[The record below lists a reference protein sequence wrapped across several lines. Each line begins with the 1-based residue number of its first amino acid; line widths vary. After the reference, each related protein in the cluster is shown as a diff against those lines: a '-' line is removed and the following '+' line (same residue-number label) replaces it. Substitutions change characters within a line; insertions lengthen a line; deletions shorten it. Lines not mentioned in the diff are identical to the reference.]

1 MSLKSL
7 INYISNTQITSEILN
22 KIQENNQ
29 LNIIGSSRYAKSI
42 LIESIAKKE
51 NKDILLVAPNT
62 ETAFKWYGYFEAINN
77 NNVLY
82 YPPNENLPYSSI
94 NKSKENEYQQLS
106 VLSKLLNSKQI
117 NNNILITTERALQ
130 PHLID
135 KKLI

>member
-1 MSLKSL
+1 MSLNSL

-22 KIQENNQ
+22 KIQKNNQ

-62 ETAFKWYGYFEAINN
+62 EIAFKWYGYFEAINN

-82 YPPNENLPYSSI
+82 YPPNENFPYS
-94 NKSKENEYQQLS
+94 
-106 VLSKLLNSKQI
+106 
-117 NNNILITTERALQ
+117 
-130 PHLID
+130 
-135 KKLI
+135 